1 MRLAREAAIAAF
13 FLLAAN
19 ASAGAVNAPAVPKK
33 VGPDVLFEQGLFDAA
48 EAGYQAVPKASAGY
62 EGALR
67 QLGAIALYR
76 NHPQE
81 AELRL
86 RNALA
91 RNPADARCTGLLA
104 EALNREGRFA
114 EMAQLLRQIG
124 RPERAAEFEL
134 FGKSQPYRVRGQAAP
149 VTIPFVQTN
158 PLPAVRAK
166 ANDLEALFLIDTG
179 GAEILLDP
187 EFAREAL
194 VATTANAQRPS
205 SGGKSAAVSF
215 GRIAQFALSGLET
228 DDVPAMLVSTRAFSS
243 MAHGKKVAGIIG
255 TEYLSQ
261 FRATLDYVRDR
272 LILEPREAPARSG
285 ARMAEIPFWMVGD
298 HFLLAQGRLD
308 RGPKQLLLV
317 DTGFGR
323 LAFTGP
329 ESTLQDAGIT
339 VPAPQAGPSGRPPI
353 AKFPIAQLS
362 LGSLQE
368 KNISGIYGAFPPG
381 LENGLGVHVGG
392 IVSHEYFLPYAVT
405 FDFVRMK
412 IGIRK

>member
-19 ASAGAVNAPAVPKK
+19 AAAGAATAPPAPKK

-48 EAGYQAVPKASAGY
+48 EAGYQAVSKTSPGY

-91 RNPADARCTGLLA
+91 HNPADARCAGLLA
-104 EALNREGRFA
+104 ETLNREGKFA

-134 FGKSQPYRVRGQAAP
+134 FARIQPYRLRGRAAP
-149 VTIPFVQTN
+149 VTIPFEQTN

-166 ANDLEALFLIDTG
+166 VNDLEGLFLIDTG

-187 EFAREAL
+187 EFAREAH
-194 VATTANAQRPS
+194 VATTANAQGPS
-205 SGGKSAAVSF
+205 SAGRPAAPSF
-215 GRIAQFALSGLET
+215 GRIAQFALPGLQT
-228 DDVPAMLVSTRAFSS
+228 DDVPAMLLSTKAFSS
-243 MAHGKKVAGIIG
+243 MARGKKVAGIIG

-272 LILEPREAPARSG
+272 LILEPREAPMRSG
-285 ARMAEIPFWMVGD
+285 ARTAEIPFWMVGD

-323 LAFTGP
+323 LAFTAP
-329 ESTLQDAGIT
+329 ESTLRDAGIT
-339 VPAPQAGPSGRPPI
+339 MPAPQAGPSGRPPI

-362 LGSLQE
+362 LGSLEE

>member
-1 MRLAREAAIAAF
+1 MRLARDAAFAAF

-19 ASAGAVNAPAVPKK
+19 VPSSAANAPPLPKK

-48 EAGYQAVPKASAGY
+48 ETAYRAVPKASPQY
-62 EGALR
+62 ESALR

-104 EALNREGRFA
+104 EALNREGKFA

-134 FGKSQPYRVRGQAAP
+134 FGKSQPYRLRGRAAP
-149 VTIPFVQTN
+149 ATIPLVQTN

-166 ANDLEALFLIDTG
+166 VNDLEALFLIDTG

-187 EFAREAL
+187 EFVREAH
-194 VATTANAQRPS
+194 VTTTGNALGANARPA
-205 SGGKSAAVSF
+205 GVSF
-215 GRIAQFALSGLET
+215 GRIAQFVLSGLET
-228 DDVPAMLVSTRAFSS
+228 DDVPAMLVSTKAFSS
-243 MAHGKKVAGIIG
+243 MARGKRVAGIIG

-261 FRATLDYVRDR
+261 FRTTLDYVRDR
-272 LILEPREAPARSG
+272 LILEPRETPTRTG
-285 ARMAEIPFWMVGD
+285 GGIAEIPFWMVGD
-298 HFLLAQGRLD
+298 HFLLAQGRVD

-317 DTGFGR
+317 DTGFGK

-329 ESTLQDAGIT
+329 ESTLQDAGVT
-339 VPAPQAGPSGRPPI
+339 VPPAQAAPSGRPPI

-362 LGSLQE
+362 LGSLEE

-412 IGIRK
+412 ITIRK